1 MHHVLHALI
10 FRRESHYFIECTQPI
25 NFCNIEHFTSIFYAG
40 VLKSMVAH
48 LKPGLVTMKLRRIE
62 KYRLLAKHYHVSI
75 KTEYHAGWISC
86 AERLG
91 LLLRIPF
98 SSQVT
103 IWSFGHCSPSYTVK
117 WDLTS
122 QDDKR
127 SPYKIIALQT
137 WGALHACRLKSG
149 ERFTC
154 LFIVYHKKLREK
166 SRLITTIY
174 DLRITSRY
182 IM

>member
-40 VLKSMVAH
+40 VFKSMVAH
-48 LKPGLVTMKLRRIE
+48 LKPGLVTMKLRLIE

-98 SSQVT
+98 SS
-103 IWSFGHCSPSYTVK
+103 
-117 WDLTS
+117 LAS

-137 WGALHACRLKSG
+137 WGALHACHLKSG

-154 LFIVYHKKLREK
+154 LFIVYHKKLWEK